1 MFFVCF
7 RYIKPTMGD
16 LILSKLHRRLN
27 SHNQLM
33 NSGLVIQNVNQNS
46 IRIDK
51 LDTICQKK
59 MFLKYTPIMF
69 FLVSSES
76 ELVKLELM
84 TYNEEVFEIVDFAVE
99 SSEDLF
105 DFVVDKFKNVS
116 YSACSGITKVN
127 IRPEKLER
135 YRTDEDSL

>member
-1 MFFVCF
+1 
-7 RYIKPTMGD
+7 
-16 LILSKLHRRLN
+16 
-27 SHNQLM
+27 M

-84 TYNEEVFEIVDFAVE
+84 TYNEEVFK
-99 SSEDLF
+99 
-105 DFVVDKFKNVS
+105 VVKIFL
-116 YSACSGITKVN
+116 T
-127 IRPEKLER
+127 LW
-135 YRTDEDSL
+135 